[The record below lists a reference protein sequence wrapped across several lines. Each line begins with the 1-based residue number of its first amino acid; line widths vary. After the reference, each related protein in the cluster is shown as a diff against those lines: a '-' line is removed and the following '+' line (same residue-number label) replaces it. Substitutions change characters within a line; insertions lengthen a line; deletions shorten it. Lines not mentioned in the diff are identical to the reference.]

1 MKFERYGIGIAK
13 GMALTFKHF
22 FRRPITTQYPEE
34 RLTVSRRTRGNELA
48 WDKEACVGCF
58 TCARSCPH
66 GCLDIVTAEAGGN
79 GKVPPPC
86 RSACPAGVDAP
97 RYIRLI
103 SEGKFTEAVAVVRER
118 VPFPAV
124 LGHVCAHPCEAEC
137 RRGTIDEPI
146 AIRVL
151 KRFAFENDDGLWK
164 KNSKVAS
171 ATGKRVAVVG
181 SGPAGLTA
189 GYYLAKLGHSVT
201 IFEAL
206 PEPGGMMRFGI
217 PEYRLPR
224 DILNA
229 EIKEIENVGVEI
241 KTNTRVDSPESLLK
255 QGYSAVFLAIGA
267 HQCIRMGVEGEDS
280 PGVKGCVPFLRE
292 VNLGEKVKV
301 GDRVAVIGGG
311 NAAIDSARTSLRL
324 GAKEAIILY
333 RRTQAEMP
341 ASPEEI
347 EGAIEE
353 GVKIHFLAAPSRVTS
368 QDGRVNLE
376 CIRMKLGAVDATGRR
391 RPEPIA
397 GSEFTMDFDTIIA
410 AIGQRPDVPASFELP
425 TGRGNTLQVDRDTLA
440 TSKEGIFAGGDA
452 VTGAATVIQAIAA
465 GRQVATSI
473 DKYLGGSGDIEE
485 TLAPTEEIAPRVGG
499 PREGWRVEFPT
510 LPLDQRLGSF
520 AGVELELSEELAVDE
535 AKRCMRCDLAY
546 EAEKFEVD
554 TRKCI
559 FCGLCVES
567 CPYEALYM
575 GYDYERATYRWR
587 ELVLEKEDLLLPDK
601 RRPSGYARPKVEET
615 LPKQTLL
622 VNRGEYL
629 DKVKKRWDLRLPFG
643 F

>member
-1 MKFERYGIGIAK
+1 LKFERYGIGIAK

-22 FRRPITTQYPEE
+22 FRKPITTQYPEE
-34 RLTVSRRTRGNELA
+34 RLTVSRRIRGNELA
-48 WDKEACVGCF
+48 WDKEACVGCY

-97 RYIRLI
+97 RYIRFI
-103 SEGKFTEAVAVVRER
+103 SEGKFAEALAVVREK

-124 LGHVCAHPCEAEC
+124 LGYVCAHPCEAEC

-146 AIRVL
+146 AIRAL
-151 KRFAFENDDGLWK
+151 KRFAFEHDTGLWREK
-164 KNSKVAS
+164 SKVAP

-229 EIKEIENVGVEI
+229 EIKEIENAGVEI
-241 KTNTRVDSPESLLK
+241 KTNSRVDSPESLLK
-255 QGYSAVFLAIGA
+255 QGYNAVFLAIGA
-267 HQCIRMGVEGEDS
+267 HQHIRMGIDGEDS

-292 VNLGEKVKV
+292 VNLGGKIKV

-324 GAKEAIILY
+324 GAKEVIIIY

-353 GVKIHFLAAPSRVTS
+353 GVKIHFLAAPSRVTR
-368 QDGRVNLE
+368 QDGRVSLE
-376 CIRMKLGAVDATGRR
+376 CIRMKLGAMDATGRR

-397 GSEFTMDFDTIIA
+397 GSEFTMDFDTVVA

-425 TGRGNTLQVDRDTLA
+425 TGRGNTLQVHRDTLA

-465 GRQVATSI
+465 GRQAATSI
-473 DKYLGGSGDIEE
+473 DRYLGGSGDIEE
-485 TLAPTEEIAPRVGG
+485 TLAPTEEIAPRAGG
-499 PREGWRVEFPT
+499 PREGWRVELPT

-520 AGVELELSEELAVDE
+520 AGVELSLSEELAVDE

-546 EAEKFEVD
+546 EAEKFELD

-587 ELVLEKEDLLLPDK
+587 ELVLEKEDLLLTDK
-601 RRPSGYARPKVEET
+601 RRPSGYTRPKVEET

-629 DKVKKRWDLRLPFG
+629 DKVKKRWGLRLPFG

>member
-1 MKFERYGIGIAK
+1 LKFERYGIGIAK

-48 WDKEACVGCF
+48 WDKEACVGCY

-86 RSACPAGVDAP
+86 RSTCPASVDAP
-97 RYIRLI
+97 RYIRFI
-103 SEGKFTEAVAVVRER
+103 SEGKFAEALAVVRER

-124 LGHVCAHPCEAEC
+124 LGYVCAHPCEAEC

-146 AIRVL
+146 AIRAL

-164 KNSKVAS
+164 KKSRVAP
-171 ATGKRVAVVG
+171 ATGKRVAIVG

-189 GYYLAKLGHSVT
+189 GYYLAKLGHSAT

-206 PEPGGMMRFGI
+206 PEPGGMMRVGI

-255 QGYSAVFLAIGA
+255 QGYNAVFLAIGA
-267 HQCIRMGVEGEDS
+267 HQCMRMGVEGEDS

-292 VNLGEKVKV
+292 VSLGEKIKV

-324 GAKEAIILY
+324 GAKEVVIIY

-368 QDGRVNLE
+368 QNGKVNLE
-376 CIRMKLGAVDATGRR
+376 CIRMKLGAVDASGRR
-391 RPEPIA
+391 RPEPIE
-397 GSEFTMDFDTIIA
+397 GSEFTIDFDTIIA

-440 TSKEGIFAGGDA
+440 TGKEGIFAGGDA
-452 VTGAATVIQAIAA
+452 VIGAATVIEAIAA

-510 LPLDQRLGSF
+510 IPLDRRLGSF

-535 AKRCMRCDLAY
+535 AKRCMRCDLTY

-575 GYDYERATYRWR
+575 GYDYERATYRCQ

-601 RRPSGYARPKVEET
+601 IRPSGYARPKVEET
-615 LPKQTLL
+615 LPEQTLL

-629 DKVKKRWDLRLPFG
+629 DKVKKKWDLRLPFG
-643 F
+643 L